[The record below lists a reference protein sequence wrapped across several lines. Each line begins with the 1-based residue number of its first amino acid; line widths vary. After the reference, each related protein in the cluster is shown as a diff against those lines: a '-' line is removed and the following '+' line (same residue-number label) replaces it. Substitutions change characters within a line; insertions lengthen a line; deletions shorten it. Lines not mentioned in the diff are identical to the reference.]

1 MAITLTGIN
10 RHPVKSCRGEA
21 LTSAVVEPW
30 GLAGDRRWML
40 VDETGETVTA
50 REHPRML
57 LVRPELVDAG
67 LLLRTPD
74 LDDLTVPVPPADGPA
89 VDVTVF
95 GGQPFAVRA
104 AGADAHAW
112 FSKAVGVPVRL
123 VYQDD
128 PRRRSTNPD
137 YTVAGDCVSFADGYP
152 LLLATEE
159 SLAALN
165 DLIAAGRHP
174 EQGPLPMRRFR
185 PSVVLAGAPAWDEDR
200 WRRLRIGAAT
210 FRAVKGCDRCVI
222 TTTDPDTAQLG
233 KEPLAS
239 LAKHRRWDGRSWFA
253 MNLVPDTPG
262 ARITLGDEVEI
273 LDREESDGPPR

>member
-1 MAITLTGIN
+1 VAITLTGIN
-10 RHPVKSCRGEA
+10 RHPVKSCRGQE

-30 GLAGDRRWML
+30 GLAGDRRWMI

-50 REHPRML
+50 REYPRML
-57 LVRPELVDAG
+57 LVRPELVDDG
-67 LLLRTPD
+67 LLLRGPD
-74 LDDLTVPVPPADGPA
+74 LDELLVPVPDGPT

-95 GGQPFAVRA
+95 GRTPFAVQM
-104 AGADAHAW
+104 AGAAAHAW
-112 FSKAVGVPVRL
+112 FSKAVGAPVRL

-128 PRRRSTNPD
+128 PRRRATNPD
-137 YTVAGDCVSFADGYP
+137 YTATGDCVSFADGYP
-152 LLLATEE
+152 LLLATED

-165 DLIAAGRHP
+165 DLIAAVKHP

-185 PSVVLAGAPAWDEDR
+185 PSVVVAGAPAWDEDH

-222 TTTDPDTAQLG
+222 TTTDPDSAQLG

-239 LAKHRRWDGRSWFA
+239 LVKHRRWDGRSWFA

-262 ARITLGDEVEI
+262 ATINVGDEVEI
-273 LDREESDGPPR
+273 LEREESDGPPR

>member
-1 MAITLTGIN
+1 
-10 RHPVKSCRGEA
+10 
-21 LTSAVVEPW
+21 
-30 GLAGDRRWML
+30 

-57 LVRPELVDAG
+57 LVRPRLVDGG
-67 LLLRTPD
+67 LLLRAPD
-74 LDDLTVPVPPADGPA
+74 LDDLFVPVPDGPP

-95 GGQPFAVRA
+95 DGPPFAVRA
-104 AGADAHAW
+104 ADAGAHAW
-112 FSKAVGVPVRL
+112 FSKVVGTPVRL

-137 YTVAGDCVSFADGYP
+137 YTAAGDCVSFADGYP

-165 DLIAAGRHP
+165 ELIAAGRYP

-185 PSVVLAGAPAWDEDR
+185 PSVVVAGAPAWDEDH
-200 WRRLRIGAAT
+200 WRRVRIGAAV

-222 TTTDPDTAQLG
+222 TTTDPDSARLG

-239 LAKHRRWDGRSWFA
+239 LAKHRRWDGRAWFA
-253 MNLVPDTPG
+253 MNLVPDNPG
-262 ARITLGDEVEI
+262 ATIKLGDEVEI
-273 LDREESDGPPR
+273 LQRDESDGPPR

>member
-1 MAITLTGIN
+1 VTITLTGIN
-10 RHPVKSCRGEA
+10 RHPAKSCRGEA

-30 GLAGDRRWML
+30 GLAGDRRWMI

-50 REHPRML
+50 REYPRML
-57 LVRPELVDAG
+57 LVRPELVDGG
-67 LLLRTPD
+67 LLLRSPD
-74 LDDLTVPVPPADGPA
+74 LDELLVPVPDGPS

-95 GGQPFAVRA
+95 GGDPFAVRLADA
-104 AGADAHAW
+104 AAHAW
-112 FSKAVGVPVRL
+112 FGKVIGAAVRL

-128 PRRRSTNPD
+128 PRRRATNPD
-137 YTVAGDCVSFADGYP
+137 HTEAGDCVSFADGYP

-165 DLIAAGRHP
+165 ALIAEGSYP

-185 PSVVLAGAPAWDEDR
+185 PSVVVAGAPAWDEDH
-200 WRRLRIGAAT
+200 WRRLRIGDAV

-222 TTTDPDTAQLG
+222 TTTDPDSAQLG

-239 LAKHRRWDGRSWFA
+239 LARHRRWDGRAWFA
-253 MNLVPDTPG
+253 MNLVPDSPG
-262 ARITLGDEVEI
+262 ATISLGDDVEI
-273 LDREESDGPPR
+273 LAREESDGPPR